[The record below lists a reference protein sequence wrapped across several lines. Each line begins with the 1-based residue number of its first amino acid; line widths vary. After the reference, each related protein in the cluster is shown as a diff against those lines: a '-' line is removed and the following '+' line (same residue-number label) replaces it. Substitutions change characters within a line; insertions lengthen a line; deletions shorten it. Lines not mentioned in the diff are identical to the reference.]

1 MDINTT
7 TNSNSNLNIERIS
20 RNAEAQPIGK
30 RVMVAMSGGV
40 DSSVAAAILLEQ
52 GYETSGATLKLTNQT
67 SCDINTR
74 GRTCCSLE
82 DIEDARSV
90 ALNLDI
96 DYLVLNHT
104 QDFKKQVI
112 DRFVDAYKTG
122 YTPNPCID
130 CNRYIK
136 FASFFEQADL
146 LGFDYLATGHYAR
159 VRYNE
164 TTGRHEL
171 MKGKDGHKDQSYV
184 LYSLDQ
190 NQLAHTLFPLGD
202 FDKPEIRDI
211 ADRLEFV
218 NANKPDSQDICFVPD
233 GNYRNFLESEGVVV
247 DAGDFIDKQGNVL
260 GRHKGIEAYTVGQR
274 RGLGITADQPL
285 FVISKD
291 VENNTVTLGYEE
303 DLFAPG
309 LIADDMNWVS
319 IPGLSEPITVSAKI
333 RYSHREVEATLI
345 PMDDGRVKVLFAKPQ
360 KAVTPGQATVFYHGD
375 VVVGG
380 GTIVEALL

>member
-1 MDINTT
+1 MDTGIKTITRNT
-7 TNSNSNLNIERIS
+7 
-20 RNAEAQPIGK
+20 NAQAVGQ

-52 GYETSGATLKLTNQT
+52 GFETSGATLKLTNIV

-104 QDFKKQVI
+104 QDFRAQVI
-112 DRFVDAYKTG
+112 DRFIDAYKAG
-122 YTPNPCID
+122 QTPNPCID

-159 VRYNE
+159 VKYDE
-164 TTGRHEL
+164 ASGRHLL
-171 MKGKDGHKDQSYV
+171 MRGKDSWKDQSYV
-184 LYSLDQ
+184 LYSLTQD
-190 NQLAHTLFPLGD
+190 QLAHTLFPLGD
-202 FDKPEIRDI
+202 YDKPEIREI

-218 NANKPDSQDICFVPD
+218 NADKPDSQDICFVPD
-233 GNYRNFLESEGVVV
+233 GNYRNFLEGEGVVV
-247 DAGDFIDKQGNVL
+247 DAGDFVDKAGNVL
-260 GRHKGIEAYTVGQR
+260 GKHKGIEAYTVGQR
-274 RGLGITADQPL
+274 RGLGITSDRPL
-285 FVISKD
+285 FVIDKC
-291 VENNTVTLGYEE
+291 VENNTVVLGYEE
-303 DLFAPG
+303 DLYAPG
-309 LIADDMNWVS
+309 LIAEDVNWISIADLEGELEVS
-319 IPGLSEPITVSAKI
+319 CKI
-333 RYSHREVEATLI
+333 RYSHSEVKATLKPI
-345 PMDDGRVKVLFAKPQ
+345 LNEDGSKQVEVRFHEPQ
-360 KAVTPGQATVFYHGD
+360 KAVTPGQASVFYQGD

-380 GTIVEALL
+380 GTIVRALKQDEA

>member
-1 MDINTT
+1 MDTRTFGQDKITR
-7 TNSNSNLNIERIS
+7 NS
-20 RNAEAQPIGK
+20 EAQAIGK

-52 GYETSGATLKLTNQT
+52 GYETSGATLKLTNQV

-104 QDFKKQVI
+104 QDFKTQVI
-112 DRFVDAYKTG
+112 DRFVNAYKTG

-164 TTGRHEL
+164 ETGRHEL
-171 MKGKDGHKDQSYV
+171 MKGRDSHKDQSYV

-190 NQLAHTLFPLGD
+190 KQLAHTLFPLGD
-202 FDKPEIRDI
+202 YDKPEIRDI

-218 NANKPDSQDICFVPD
+218 NSNKPDSQDICFVPD
-233 GNYRNFLESEGVVV
+233 GDYRHFLASEGVVV
-247 DAGDFIDKQGNVL
+247 DAGNFIDKEGNVL
-260 GRHKGIEAYTVGQR
+260 GQHKGIEAYTVGQR
-274 RGLGITADQPL
+274 KGLGITADRPL
-285 FVISKD
+285 FVIGKN
-291 VENNTVTLGYEE
+291 VEENTVTLGNEE
-303 DLFAPG
+303 DLYAPG
-309 LIADDMNWVS
+309 LVAADMNWVS
-319 IPGLSEPITVSAKI
+319 IAELTEPLVVAAKI
-333 RYSHREVEATLI
+333 RYSHREVEATLY
-345 PMDDGRVKVLFAKPQ
+345 PLEGGRVRVIFAEPQ
-360 KAVTPGQATVFYHGD
+360 KAVTPGQAAVFYHDD

-380 GTIVEALL
+380 GTIIEALS

>member
-1 MDINTT
+1 MNTRLGGALPIT
-7 TNSNSNLNIERIS
+7 RNI
-20 RNAEAQPIGK
+20 EAQPVAK

-40 DSSVAAAILLEQ
+40 DSSVAAAILLEA

-104 QDFKKQVI
+104 QDFQTQVI
-112 DRFVDAYKTG
+112 DRFVNAYKNG

-159 VRYNE
+159 VKYDE
-164 TTGRHEL
+164 ETGRHLL
-171 MKGKDGHKDQSYV
+171 MKGRDSHKDQSYV
-184 LYSLDQ
+184 LYSLTQD
-190 NQLAHTLFPLGD
+190 QLAHTLFPLGD
-202 FDKPEIRDI
+202 YDKPEIREI

-218 NANKPDSQDICFVPD
+218 NSNKPDSQDICFVPD
-233 GNYRNFLESEGVVV
+233 GNYRHFLEEEGVVV
-247 DAGDFIDKQGNVL
+247 AEGDFVDKDGNVL

-274 RGLGITADQPL
+274 RGLGIQSERPL
-285 FVISKD
+285 FVLAKS
-291 VENNTVTLGYEE
+291 VEDNTVTLGYEE
-303 DLFAPG
+303 ELFVSG
-309 LIADDMNWVS
+309 LVAHDINWIS
-319 IPGLSEPITVSAKI
+319 IPELTGEIRVSAKI
-333 RYSHREVEATLI
+333 RYSHREVMATVRPLE
-345 PMDDGRVKVLFAKPQ
+345 DGYVEVLFDEPQ

-380 GTIVEALL
+380 GTIVRAIS

>member
-1 MDINTT
+1 MDTR
-7 TNSNSNLNIERIS
+7 TNSTNIIA
-20 RNAEAQPIGK
+20 RNAEAQAVGK

-40 DSSVAAAILLEQ
+40 DSSVAAAILLEE

-104 QDFKKQVI
+104 QDFQTQVI
-112 DRFVDAYKTG
+112 DRFVNAYKNG

-159 VRYNE
+159 VEYNE
-164 TTGRHEL
+164 ATGRHL
-171 MKGKDGHKDQSYV
+171 LKKGKDGHKDQSYV
-184 LYSLDQ
+184 LYSLSQ
-190 NQLAHTLFPLGD
+190 EQLAHTLFPLGEY
-202 FDKPEIRDI
+202 DKPEIRDI

-218 NANKPDSQDICFVPD
+218 NSKKPDSQDICFVPD
-233 GNYRNFLESEGVVV
+233 GNYRHFLEEEGVVV
-247 DAGDFIDKQGNVL
+247 AEGNFIDKSGKVL

-274 RGLGITADQPL
+274 RGLGIASDQPL
-285 FVISKD
+285 FVISKS
-291 VENNTVTLGYEE
+291 VEHNTVTLGYEE
-303 DLFAPG
+303 ELYVKG
-309 LIADDMNWVS
+309 LIAHDINWIS
-319 IPGLSEPITVSAKI
+319 IPELTSEIHVGVKI
-333 RYSHREVEATLI
+333 RYSHREVPATVRPLA
-345 PMDDGRVKVLFAKPQ
+345 DGRAEVIFNEPQ
-360 KAVTPGQATVFYHGD
+360 KAVTPGQAAVFYDGD

-380 GTIVEALL
+380 GTIIEAIA

>member
-1 MDINTT
+1 MDTR
-7 TNSNSNLNIERIS
+7 TNSTNVIA
-20 RNAEAQPIGK
+20 RNAEAQAVGK

-40 DSSVAAAILLEQ
+40 DSSVAAAILLEE

-104 QDFKKQVI
+104 QDFQTQVI
-112 DRFVDAYKTG
+112 DRFVNAYKNG

-159 VRYNE
+159 VEYNE
-164 TTGRHEL
+164 ATGRHL
-171 MKGKDGHKDQSYV
+171 LKKGKDGHKDQSYV
-184 LYSLDQ
+184 LYSLSQD
-190 NQLAHTLFPLGD
+190 QLAHTLFPLGEY
-202 FDKPEIRDI
+202 DKPEIRDI

-218 NANKPDSQDICFVPD
+218 NSKKPDSQDICFVPD
-233 GNYRNFLESEGVVV
+233 GNYRHFLEEEGVVV
-247 DAGDFIDKQGNVL
+247 AEGNFIDKSGKVL

-274 RGLGITADQPL
+274 RGLGIASDQPL
-285 FVISKD
+285 FVISKS
-291 VENNTVTLGYEE
+291 VEHNTVTLGYEE
-303 DLFAPG
+303 ELYVKG
-309 LIADDMNWVS
+309 LIAHDINWIS
-319 IPGLSEPITVSAKI
+319 IPELTSEIQVGVKI
-333 RYSHREVEATLI
+333 RYSHREVPATVRPLA
-345 PMDDGRVKVLFAKPQ
+345 DGRAEVIFNEPQ
-360 KAVTPGQATVFYHGD
+360 KAVTPGQAAVFYDGD

-380 GTIVEALL
+380 GTIIEAIA

>member
-1 MDINTT
+1 MNSHTSRVEKIVRNT
-7 TNSNSNLNIERIS
+7 
-20 RNAEAQPIGK
+20 EAQAVGK

-40 DSSVAAAILLEQ
+40 DSSVAAAILLEA

-104 QDFKKQVI
+104 QDFQTQVI
-112 DRFVDAYKTG
+112 DRFVNAYKNG

-159 VRYNE
+159 VEYDEKSGRY
-164 TTGRHEL
+164 L
-171 MKGKDGHKDQSYV
+171 LKKGKDGHKDQSYV
-184 LYSLDQ
+184 LYSLTQD
-190 NQLAHTLFPLGD
+190 QLAHTLFPLGEY
-202 FDKPEIRDI
+202 DKPEIREI

-218 NANKPDSQDICFVPD
+218 NSKKPDSQDICFVPD
-233 GNYRNFLESEGVVV
+233 GNYRHFLEEEGVIV
-247 DAGDFIDKQGNVL
+247 AEGDFIDKNGNVL
-260 GRHKGIEAYTVGQR
+260 GRHKGIEAYTIGQR
-274 RGLGITADQPL
+274 RGLGISSDQPL
-285 FVISKD
+285 FVISKS

-303 DLFAPG
+303 DLYAKG
-309 LIADDMNWVS
+309 LIAHDINWISIEKLEEEIKVS
-319 IPGLSEPITVSAKI
+319 VKI
-333 RYSHREVEATLI
+333 RYSHREVEA
-345 PMDDGRVKVLFAKPQ
+345 KVRPLDNGFAEVIFDEPQ
-360 KAVTPGQATVFYHGD
+360 KAVTPGQAAVFYDGD

-380 GTIVEALL
+380 GTIIEALA